1 MRIHT
6 FHTDFTN
13 DLQSFVKDPVQFVP
27 LIEWNPEKVASPER
41 HLFNGIAIN
50 IPFDIQVYTL
60 EKENE
65 MFEQISSMLR
75 IYLDR
80 TILRGLTKI
89 DAVKEQVWLFGAKWL
104 SIYYELLT
112 DPEILK
118 SEFYKNYHD
127 DFLSI
132 VGKMLDMN
140 PRKRITFIQALRLW
154 NPSCAEPINLLQDTN
169 IVISASSIHNDT
181 ESEEES
187 IVLPIVESTTESTT
201 EPTIEPTSITSVTSS
216 TTSAMPSVT
225 PSVMSSV
232 LPSVTPSVMSSVSAP
247 ISFSTFPSTKPP
259 VSTSIAHRLVLNA
272 PRHISELTKTRKNLR
287 NSNHFPA
294 NDNHEQQT

>member
-216 TTSAMPSVT
+216 TTSVMPSVMPSAIPSAMPSV
-225 PSVMSSV
+225 SD
-232 LPSVTPSVMSSVSAP
+232 P
-247 ISFSTFPSTKPP
+247 IPFSTSASIKPP
-259 VSTSIAHRLVLNA
+259 VSTSIKHRLVLNA
-272 PRHISELTKTRKNLR
+272 PHHISEHNKTRKNLR

-294 NDNHEQQT
+294 NDNREKQT

>member
-6 FHTDFTN
+6 FHTDFTS

-41 HLFNGIAIN
+41 HLFNGLAIN
-50 IPFDIQVYTL
+50 VPFDIQVYTL

-65 MFEQISSMLR
+65 SFDQISSMLR

-80 TILRGLTKI
+80 TILRTLTKI
-89 DAVKEQVWLFGAKWL
+89 DVVKEQVWLFGAKWL

-112 DPEILK
+112 DAEILK

-132 VGKMLDMN
+132 IGKMLDMN
-140 PRKRITFIQALRLW
+140 PRKRISFIQALRLW

-169 IVISASSIHNDT
+169 IVLSASSMSNSESDDCIVEAIT
-181 ESEEES
+181 ES
-187 IVLPIVESTTESTT
+187 IAESTTEYS
-201 EPTIEPTSITSVTSS
+201 IEPTTKPTAEPKPIISSFTPSLVPSLTPSLVPSASDPIAVS
-216 TTSAMPSVT
+216 TTD
-225 PSVMSSV
+225 
-232 LPSVTPSVMSSVSAP
+232 
-247 ISFSTFPSTKPP
+247 STKSP
-259 VSTSIAHRLVLNA
+259 VLTSIKHRLVLNA
-272 PRHISELTKTRKNLR
+272 PHHISEHNKTRKNLR

-294 NDNHEQQT
+294 NDNHEKLT